1 MTFSEVM
8 VLVPVMMMMMMM
20 MMMIFSLFQRKNGE
34 MDQESLSLTEQVLA
48 ANPDFSTLWN
58 FRREIFLHMKDEK
71 YVL

>member
-1 MTFSEVM
+1 MIIIIII
-8 VLVPVMMMMMMM
+8 
-20 MMMIFSLFQRKNGE
+20 IFSLFQRKNGE

>member
-8 VLVPVMMMMMMM
+8 VLVPVMMMMMII
-20 MMMIFSLFQRKNGE
+20 IFSLFQRKNGE

-48 ANPDFSTLWN
+48 TNPDFSTLWN

>member
-1 MTFSEVM
+1 
-8 VLVPVMMMMMMM
+8 MMMMIIII
-20 MMMIFSLFQRKNGE
+20 IFSLFQRKNGE

>member
-1 MTFSEVM
+1 
-8 VLVPVMMMMMMM
+8 MMMIIII
-20 MMMIFSLFQRKNGE
+20 IFSLFQRKNGE

>member
-1 MTFSEVM
+1 M
-8 VLVPVMMMMMMM
+8 VLVPVMMMMIIIII
-20 MMMIFSLFQRKNGE
+20 IFSLFQRKNGE
-34 MDQESLSLTEQVLA
+34 LDQESLSLTEQVLA

>member
-1 MTFSEVM
+1 M
-8 VLVPVMMMMMMM
+8 VLVPVMMMRMMMM
-20 MMMIFSLFQRKNGE
+20 MMMIVIIIFSLFQRKNGE
-34 MDQESLSLTEQVLA
+34 MDKESLSLTEQVLA

>member
-1 MTFSEVM
+1 
-8 VLVPVMMMMMMM
+8 MMMMMMIIIIII
-20 MMMIFSLFQRKNGE
+20 IFSLFQRKNGE

-58 FRREIFLHMKDEK
+58 FRREIFLRMKDEK

>member
-1 MTFSEVM
+1 
-8 VLVPVMMMMMMM
+8 MMIIII
-20 MMMIFSLFQRKNGE
+20 IFSLFQRKNGE

>member
-1 MTFSEVM
+1 
-8 VLVPVMMMMMMM
+8 
-20 MMMIFSLFQRKNGE
+20 

-58 FRREIFLHMKDEK
+58 FRREIFLHMKDEE

>member
-1 MTFSEVM
+1 M
-8 VLVPVMMMMMMM
+8 VLVPVMMMRMMMM
-20 MMMIFSLFQRKNGE
+20 MMIIIIFSLFQRKNGE
-34 MDQESLSLTEQVLA
+34 MDKESLSLTEQVLA

>member
-1 MTFSEVM
+1 
-8 VLVPVMMMMMMM
+8 MMMMIII
-20 MMMIFSLFQRKNGE
+20 IFSLFQRKNGE
-34 MDQESLSLTEQVLA
+34 MDKESLSLTEQVLA

>member
-1 MTFSEVM
+1 
-8 VLVPVMMMMMMM
+8 MMMMMIIIIIII
-20 MMMIFSLFQRKNGE
+20 IFSLFQRKNGE

>member
-1 MTFSEVM
+1 
-8 VLVPVMMMMMMM
+8 MMMMMMM
-20 MMMIFSLFQRKNGE
+20 MMMIIIIIIIFSLFQRKNGE

>member
-1 MTFSEVM
+1 
-8 VLVPVMMMMMMM
+8 MMMMMMIIIIIIIII
-20 MMMIFSLFQRKNGE
+20 IFSLFQRKNGE

>member
-1 MTFSEVM
+1 
-8 VLVPVMMMMMMM
+8 MMMMIIII
-20 MMMIFSLFQRKNGE
+20 IFSLFQRKNGE

-58 FRREIFLHMKDEK
+58 FRRETFLHMKDEK